1 MLAVE
6 WPLLRAAL
14 DDAQEE
20 DTNAPLTP
28 DVARLAE
35 AKARVP
41 AARAACGEA
50 RWRALTDTPAPRA
63 PRPVVASRAYHKL
76 REILRTCALP
86 LPRASL
92 HLCEA
97 PGGFVQALADEVACD
112 DAARWRWIA
121 TSLQAEGAPR
131 PAHDLPMDVGAF
143 VRDLPAQGDLLDAA
157 CADALVARVGGRVMD
172 LVTADGAAAMDHA
185 DVEGAHLALLL
196 AQTRVALRC
205 LRKGGCFVIKYFEGA
220 QPATLAWMA
229 RLTTRFDRVALLKP
243 TTSRPTNSERY
254 LVARGYCG
262 EEEDDCAEGRT
273 TRVAEAWLR
282 EARAIADR
290 MARDQTRALE
300 RALACAKSTKA
311 THYEDAAAR
320 GELRGRGAHAARDG
334 AGARAGA
341 AARFHPHA
349 RGVHVDRRQV

>member
-14 DDAQEE
+14 DEAPPRAQEG
-20 DTNAPLTP
+20 DADASPPPHTP
-28 DVARLAE
+28 DGARLAA

-50 RWRALTDTPAPRA
+50 RWRALTDTAVPRA
-63 PRPVVASRAYHKL
+63 PRPAVASRAYHKL

-97 PGGFVQALADEVACD
+97 PGGFVQALADEVA
-112 DAARWRWIA
+112 DAARRPGAATEWRWVA
-121 TSLQAEGAPR
+121 ASLQSAGVPR
-131 PAHDLPMDVGAF
+131 PAHDLPLAHGAF
-143 VRDLPAQGDLLDAA
+143 VCDLPVAGDLLDAA
-157 CADALVARVGGRVMD
+157 CADALVERVGAAAVD

-185 DVEGAHLALLL
+185 DVEGAHRALLL

-205 LRKGGCFVIKYFEGA
+205 LREGGCFVIKYFEGA

-229 RLTTRFDRVALLKP
+229 RLTTRFDRVALVKP

-254 LVARGYCG
+254 LVARGYRCG
-262 EEEDDCAEGRT
+262 SDAPTGWDPTAP
-273 TRVAEAWLR
+273 RVAEAWLS

-290 MARDQTRALE
+290 MAREQTRALE
-300 RALACAKSTKA
+300 RAL
-311 THYEDAAAR
+311 ERAR
-320 GELRGRGAHAARDG
+320 GKG
-334 AGARAGA
+334 
-341 AARFHPHA
+341 
-349 RGVHVDRRQV
+349 